1 MFVYNIYTDMI
12 SKKSR
17 EKLSRIRQQIYQL
30 SRARETQLKR
40 LLHPTPMIIGSLY
53 EVYKTC
59 SKPNCCCKKGQKH
72 GPFFALSIS
81 IDAKRTVKM
90 VKKKDLTV
98 VRKKAL
104 AYQAFQ
110 QGLARIRK
118 TNKEVDI
125 LLEQIKQE
133 FMEEYN

>member
-1 MFVYNIYTDMI
+1 
-12 SKKSR
+12 
-17 EKLSRIRQQIYQL
+17 
-30 SRARETQLKR
+30 
-40 LLHPTPMIIGSLY
+40 
-53 EVYKTC
+53 
-59 SKPNCCCKKGQKH
+59 
-72 GPFFALSIS
+72 
-81 IDAKRTVKM
+81 M

-104 AYQAFQ
+104 AYKAFQ
-110 QGLARIRK
+110 QGSARIRK